1 MNAMAEILRTLHGV
15 LPVCFF
21 GVTLLFFV
29 VTLFHYWQ
37 IREVHLRWLR
47 RWPLLPTGFLLLVV
61 ALGAYAALSEQ
72 PVPILRLSLY
82 FAGGLF
88 WLGAALVSEQVLI
101 TNCGIIDGLS
111 RHDRYVGWGQ
121 ILDYF
126 PWQDPNG
133 RVRGF
138 AFLFVDRRNRRRR
151 LNLAVPPARQPAFRR
166 VLARYL
172 DTRFEMT
179 VQQCYGKTLEG

>member
-1 MNAMAEILRTLHGV
+1 MDAMSELLRTLHGA
-15 LPVCFF
+15 LPICFF
-21 GVTLLFFV
+21 GVTLLFLLV
-29 VTLFHYWQ
+29 SLVHYRQ
-37 IREVHLRWLR
+37 IGPVHLRWLR
-47 RWPLLPTGFLLLVV
+47 RWPLLPTGFLVLVA
-61 ALGAYAALSEQ
+61 ALGAYAMLHEQ
-72 PVPILRLSLY
+72 PIPLFRLSLY

-101 TNCGIIDGLS
+101 TDCGIIDGLN

-166 VLARYL
+166 VLVRYL
-172 DTRFEMT
+172 DARFELTM
-179 VQQCYGKTLEG
+179 QQCYGKTLEG

>member
-1 MNAMAEILRTLHGV
+1 MDTMAEFLRMLHSI

-21 GVTLLFFV
+21 GATLLFLI

-37 IREVHLRWLR
+37 IRKVHLRWFR
-47 RWPLLPTGFLLLVV
+47 RWPLLPTGFLLLVI
-61 ALGAYAALSEQ
+61 ALGAYAVLREQ
-72 PVPILRLSLY
+72 PLPILRLSLY
-82 FAGGLF
+82 FAGGLC

-101 TNCGIIDGLS
+101 TNCGIIDGLNRS
-111 RHDRYVGWGQ
+111 AHYVGWGQ

-133 RVRGF
+133 QMRGF
-138 AFLFVDRRNRRRR
+138 SFLFVDRRNRRQR
-151 LNLAVPPARQPAFRR
+151 LNLVVPSARQPAFRR
-166 VLARYL
+166 VLAHYL
-172 DTRFEMT
+172 DARFEMT